1 MMIVA
6 LQSHV
11 PHAVSN
17 HRYSL
22 FCLLIKL
29 ISVYKLGV
37 DSARQNMNFLYIA
50 GYFLLQKKRMLS
62 DLNKLKFTINR
73 VTPYFTNAWLS
84 PKNVEQKDLIIWSDK
99 GCHSVNFIIF

>member
-6 LQSHV
+6 LQSHAS
-11 PHAVSN
+11 HTVSN

-22 FCLLIKL
+22 FCPLIKL

-50 GYFLLQKKRMLS
+50 GYFLLQNKRMLS
-62 DLNKLKFTINR
+62 DLNRLKFTINR
-73 VTPYFTNAWLS
+73 VTPYSTNTWLS
-84 PKNVEQKDLIIWSDK
+84 PKNLEQKYLKI
-99 GCHSVNFIIF
+99 